1 MATPGKR
8 KREVRVESPIWIL
21 RTEMAK
27 RKEKKRKKTEEFDVV
42 FSEKDA
48 DLQQKL
54 DFEIKMRDGTTKLL
68 QACKHEAQAVEAAK
82 NLLTSNTR
90 MMAYMSELQRRKTA
104 EVMGKENS
112 EATNGHLIKEP
123 CKAKVAVSDIRIPLM
138 WRETELSKSRGE
150 GRRCA
155 VFCVLKQ
162 GLNIQDTQLVHVD
175 RTMTDIT
182 FEDIIVFEDV
192 VHDFSLTVEVYY
204 TVLEDDLAF
213 ASTPRKIKH
222 KINSMS
228 ASIGKSMGKKVQA
241 YLERSDS
248 APGTNPCNIGPKFH
262 LAASVELSLRD
273 ASDSIRTHDLSVG
286 SKDSSSHLSLYGNLC
301 CRLAVQPR
309 CMVEECAAGFLNLQ
323 EMVGGLPNWTR
334 RWCVLKGPYL
344 RTWAYPEEVEEK
356 EPLLSLHI
364 RQDTRVEEVDKMMMK
379 RPNSFDVITRV
390 SGEDQPHIFSAD
402 TREDRDTWVQAL
414 QRHFAHAEAWQQAY
428 HCMMPIHIPTPCK
441 LPAFLRKGSLY
452 DDLSVD
458 SPTKDSVEFSSED
471 DRISQSSLGSRGS
484 GDEVFNTSEVMMAPP
499 WALLFQG
506 KAIKVTKPNA
516 TTDDQRSAEVST
528 KPVPAERR
536 LVQPRTDST
545 SSSDSLPPVKP
556 VPSPRSNKGT
566 PGSASSPESGGKPRE
581 KPVPAKRQVRGTSS
595 GSDSSSTE
603 QSSETTAKLPRPRER
618 GGKVS
623 GSESSDDGSS
633 GRGSIS
639 SGSGATNPPPKP
651 PRVAGGST
659 GDR

>member
-1 MATPGKR
+1 MPGF
-8 KREVRVESPIWIL
+8 VEARQARLAIMDS
-21 RTEMAK
+21 
-27 RKEKKRKKTEEFDVV
+27 V
-42 FSEKDA
+42 FIMEDLNEYYYRQLAASIQDA

-112 EATNGHLIKEP
+112 EATNGHLTKEP

-248 APGTNPCNIGPKFH
+248 APGSNPCNIGPKFH

-414 QRHFAHAEAWQQAY
+414 KRHFAHAEAWQQAY

-516 TTDDQRSAEVST
+516 PTDDQRSAEVST
-528 KPVPAERR
+528 KPMPAERR

>member
-1 MATPGKR
+1 MPGFLEAR
-8 KREVRVESPIWIL
+8 QARLAIMDS
-21 RTEMAK
+21 
-27 RKEKKRKKTEEFDVV
+27 V
-42 FSEKDA
+42 FIMEDLNEYYYRQLAASIQDA

-112 EATNGHLIKEP
+112 EATNGHQAREP

-138 WRETELSKSRGE
+138 WREPELSKTRGE

-182 FEDIIVFEDV
+182 FDDIIVFEDV

-248 APGTNPCNIGPKFH
+248 APGSNPCNIGPKFH

-286 SKDSSSHLSLYGNLC
+286 SKDSSSHISLYGNLC

-344 RTWAYPEEVEEK
+344 RTWAYPEEMEEK

-364 RQDTRVEEVDKMMMK
+364 RQDTRVVEVDKMTMK

-390 SGEDQPHIFSAD
+390 SGEDQPHIFAAD
-402 TREDRDTWVQAL
+402 TKEDRDTWVQAF

-428 HCMMPIHIPTPCK
+428 HCMMPIHVPTPCK

-484 GDEVFNTSEVMMAPP
+484 GDEVFNTSEMMMAPP

-516 TTDDQRSAEVST
+516 ASDDSAEVST

-536 LVQPRTDST
+536 LVQQARTDST
-545 SSSDSLPPVKP
+545 SSSDSLPVVKP
-556 VPSPRSNKGT
+556 VPSPRSNKVT
-566 PGSASSPESGGKPRE
+566 TGSASSQESGGTPRE
-581 KPVPAKRQVRGTSS
+581 KPVPAKRQGRGTSS
-595 GSDSSSTE
+595 GSESSGAE
-603 QSSETTAKLPRPRER
+603 QTSETAAKLPRPRER

-639 SGSGATNPPPKP
+639 SGSGTTNPPPKP
-651 PRVAGGST
+651 PRLAGGST

>member
-1 MATPGKR
+1 MPGF
-8 KREVRVESPIWIL
+8 VEARQARLAIMDS
-21 RTEMAK
+21 
-27 RKEKKRKKTEEFDVV
+27 V
-42 FSEKDA
+42 FIMEDLNEYYYRQLAASIQDA

-112 EATNGHLIKEP
+112 EATNGHLTKEP

-248 APGTNPCNIGPKFH
+248 APGSNPCNIGPKFH

-516 TTDDQRSAEVST
+516 PTDDQRSAEVST

>member
-1 MATPGKR
+1 MTLFP
-8 KREVRVESPIWIL
+8 PL
-21 RTEMAK
+21 Q
-27 RKEKKRKKTEEFDVV
+27 
-42 FSEKDA
+42 DA

-90 MMAYMSELQRRKTA
+90 MMAYMSKLQRRKTA

-112 EATNGHLIKEP
+112 EATNGHQAREP

-138 WRETELSKSRGE
+138 WREPELSKTRGE

-182 FEDIIVFEDV
+182 FDDIIVFEDV

-241 YLERSDS
+241 YL
-248 APGTNPCNIGPKFH
+248 TNIVSSPPISRGPKFH

-273 ASDSIRTHDLSVG
+273 ASDSIRTHDLKILYNVEY
-286 SKDSSSHLSLYGNLC
+286 SSSHISLYGNLC

-344 RTWAYPEEVEEK
+344 RTWAYPEEMEEK

-364 RQDTRVEEVDKMMMK
+364 RQDTRVVEVDKMTMK

-390 SGEDQPHIFSAD
+390 SGEDQPHIFAAD
-402 TREDRDTWVQAL
+402 TKEDRDTWVQAF

-428 HCMMPIHIPTPCK
+428 HCMMPIHVPTPCK

-452 DDLSVD
+452 DDLC
-458 SPTKDSVEFSSED
+458 EY
-471 DRISQSSLGSRGS
+471 IS
-484 GDEVFNTSEVMMAPP
+484 
-499 WALLFQG
+499 
-506 KAIKVTKPNA
+506 
-516 TTDDQRSAEVST
+516 
-528 KPVPAERR
+528 
-536 LVQPRTDST
+536 
-545 SSSDSLPPVKP
+545 
-556 VPSPRSNKGT
+556 
-566 PGSASSPESGGKPRE
+566 
-581 KPVPAKRQVRGTSS
+581 
-595 GSDSSSTE
+595 
-603 QSSETTAKLPRPRER
+603 
-618 GGKVS
+618 
-623 GSESSDDGSS
+623 
-633 GRGSIS
+633 
-639 SGSGATNPPPKP
+639 
-651 PRVAGGST
+651 
-659 GDR
+659 

>member
-8 KREVRVESPIWIL
+8 KREVRVESPIWVL

-27 RKEKKRKKTEEFDVV
+27 RKEKKRKKTEEFAVV

-112 EATNGHLIKEP
+112 EATNGHQAREP

-138 WRETELSKSRGE
+138 WREPELSKTRGE

-182 FEDIIVFEDV
+182 FDDIIVFEDV

-248 APGTNPCNIGPKFH
+248 APGSNPCNIGPKFH

-286 SKDSSSHLSLYGNLC
+286 SKDSSSHISLYGNLC

-344 RTWAYPEEVEEK
+344 RTWAYPEEMEEK

-364 RQDTRVEEVDKMMMK
+364 RQDTRVVEVDKMTMK

-390 SGEDQPHIFSAD
+390 SGEDQPHIFAAD
-402 TREDRDTWVQAL
+402 TKEDRDTWVQAF

-428 HCMMPIHIPTPCK
+428 HCMMPIHVPTPCK

-484 GDEVFNTSEVMMAPP
+484 GDEVFNTSEMMMAPP

-516 TTDDQRSAEVST
+516 ASDDSAEVST
-528 KPVPAERR
+528 KPIPAERR
-536 LVQPRTDST
+536 LVQQARTDST
-545 SSSDSLPPVKP
+545 SSSDSLPVVKP
-556 VPSPRSNKGT
+556 VPSPRSNKVT
-566 PGSASSPESGGKPRE
+566 TGSASSQESGGTPRE
-581 KPVPAKRQVRGTSS
+581 KPVPAKRQGRGTSS
-595 GSDSSSTE
+595 GSESSGAE
-603 QSSETTAKLPRPRER
+603 QTSETAAKLPRPQER

-639 SGSGATNPPPKP
+639 SGSGTTNPPPKP
-651 PRVAGGST
+651 PRLAGGST

>member
-1 MATPGKR
+1 MPGF
-8 KREVRVESPIWIL
+8 VEARQARLAIMDS
-21 RTEMAK
+21 
-27 RKEKKRKKTEEFDVV
+27 V
-42 FSEKDA
+42 FIMEDLNEYYYRQLAASIQDA

-112 EATNGHLIKEP
+112 EATNGHLTKEP

-248 APGTNPCNIGPKFH
+248 APGSNPCNIGPKFH

-323 EMVGGLPNWTR
+323 EPANEEMVGGLPNWTR

-516 TTDDQRSAEVST
+516 PTDDQRSAEVST

>member
-112 EATNGHLIKEP
+112 EATNGHLTKEP

-248 APGTNPCNIGPKFH
+248 APGSNPCNIGPKFH

-516 TTDDQRSAEVST
+516 PTDDQRSAEVST

>member
-1 MATPGKR
+1 MAMHLQHGTVKLPKC
-8 KREVRVESPIWIL
+8 
-21 RTEMAK
+21 
-27 RKEKKRKKTEEFDVV
+27 
-42 FSEKDA
+42 DA

-112 EATNGHLIKEP
+112 EATNGHQAREP

-138 WRETELSKSRGE
+138 WREPELSKTRGE

-182 FEDIIVFEDV
+182 FDDIIVFEDV

-248 APGTNPCNIGPKFH
+248 APGSNPCNIGPKFH

-286 SKDSSSHLSLYGNLC
+286 SKDSSSHISLYGNLC

-344 RTWAYPEEVEEK
+344 RTWAYPEEMEEK

-364 RQDTRVEEVDKMMMK
+364 RQDTRVVEVDKMTMK

-390 SGEDQPHIFSAD
+390 SGEDQPHIFAAD
-402 TREDRDTWVQAL
+402 TKEDRDTWVQAF

-428 HCMMPIHIPTPCK
+428 HCMMPIHVPTPCK

-484 GDEVFNTSEVMMAPP
+484 GDEVFNTSEMMMAPP

-516 TTDDQRSAEVST
+516 ASDDSAEVST

-536 LVQPRTDST
+536 LVQQARTDST
-545 SSSDSLPPVKP
+545 SSSDSLPVVKP
-556 VPSPRSNKGT
+556 VPSPRSNKVT
-566 PGSASSPESGGKPRE
+566 TGSASSQESGGTPRE
-581 KPVPAKRQVRGTSS
+581 KPVPAKRQGRGTSS
-595 GSDSSSTE
+595 GSESSGAE
-603 QSSETTAKLPRPRER
+603 QTSETAAKLPRPRER

-639 SGSGATNPPPKP
+639 SGSGTTNPPPKP
-651 PRVAGGST
+651 PRLAGGST